1 MKPSIQKCIQAL
13 RAGQPV
19 LLTLRDDSGARG
31 ALILAAENATPAG
44 VNAGSRRA
52 RRSMRRYRRRH
63 CTTARFESDGPDRRR
78 GRAALHSVSTISGDA
93 KHGTTTGISA
103 GDRAVTLRLLT
114 SEEATADDFI
124 RPGHLFPYVAHE
136 HGVLG
141 RAEMPEAA
149 VDLMRLAG
157 LKPAGAFCGVL
168 DRSGRVADAAYLQDL
183 ASRQGIA
190 TVGMDE
196 LVAHR
201 LLHGRYLQPGD
212 KEPLASDYGT
222 LEIQSVRDT
231 VHDDTHHVVSKK
243 PGPGQ
248 TGIVYVHRACIK
260 EDVFGARDGA
270 GRRNLAAALRR
281 LAAEGGLVIYL
292 GPRTP
297 AERGPSI
304 AAQLVALSG
313 LRAVRPV
320 GPDAA
325 GLPALL
331 EQVGVS
337 AAAACGEGA
346 VKEAIAIHR

>member
-1 MKPSIQKCIQAL
+1 M
-13 RAGQPV
+13 
-19 LLTLRDDSGARG
+19 
-31 ALILAAENATPAG
+31 
-44 VNAGSRRA
+44 
-52 RRSMRRYRRRH
+52 
-63 CTTARFESDGPDRRR
+63 
-78 GRAALHSVSTISGDA
+78 
-93 KHGTTTGISA
+93 
-103 GDRAVTLRLLT
+103 
-114 SEEATADDFI
+114 
-124 RPGHLFPYVAHE
+124 
-136 HGVLG
+136 
-141 RAEMPEAA
+141 
-149 VDLMRLAG
+149 
-157 LKPAGAFCGVL
+157 
-168 DRSGRVADAAYLQDL
+168 
-183 ASRQGIA
+183 
-190 TVGMDE
+190 
-196 LVAHR
+196 
-201 LLHGRYLQPGD
+201 
-212 KEPLASDYGT
+212 
-222 LEIQSVRDT
+222 
-231 VHDDTHHVVSKK
+231 SKK